1 MSPVSSVVKRVIM
14 TSVVRKLVFAFIF
27 ALSIAATAQSD
38 RSFRLAVNVT
48 TIESAPLFVATEG
61 PGGNAVRVGAG
72 GIAQLVSREADAAT
86 NSSTQAVLRSVAS
99 PNIRIVLTVAECY
112 YRVVGRRSTGIQR
125 LADLRG
131 KRIGAPLNT
140 SAHFYLAKML
150 RTAGLAET
158 DITVTGLA
166 QGDMAEALRKGDV
179 DAVSIWEPWAQYSI
193 EAVGS
198 DAVILEDRSI
208 YRELFNLNT
217 TADILADSTKRAAL
231 VSLVRATIR
240 ASEQVRSRP
249 AEVRPLLVS
258 KVNVKEATS
267 ALVWQQFRFPA
278 SLPDDLL
285 DVLVEEEAWAAAA
298 QKRAPRPRTALA
310 ALIDRSVLT
319 EAVNLRR

>member
-1 MSPVSSVVKRVIM
+1 M
-14 TSVVRKLVFAFIF
+14 TSVVRKLVFAFIA
-27 ALSIAATAQSD
+27 ALSIAATAQND
-38 RSFRLAVNVT
+38 RSFRLAVNTT

-61 PGGNAVRVGAG
+61 SAGAAIRVTSG

-112 YRVVGRRSTGIQR
+112 YRVVGRRSAGIQR

-131 KRIGAPLNT
+131 KRVGTPLNT

-166 QGDMAEALRKGDV
+166 QSDMAEALRKGDV

-198 DAVILEDRSI
+198 DAVVMEDRSI

-240 ASEQVRSRP
+240 ASEQVQSRP

-285 DVLVEEEAWAAAA
+285 DIMVEEEAWAAAA
-298 QKRAPRPRTALA
+298 QKRPPRSRTTLES
-310 ALIDRSVLT
+310 LVDRSVLSD
-319 EAVNLRR
+319 AVTPRR